1 MRDVVCGCKTAF
13 HHITGRVGGT
23 NLLSARPQE
32 RPRTIPDITT
42 DKCTERNCAMK
53 ILWDISQLSGISN
66 VKPETIY
73 NWRCKSRIP
82 YIKLRR
88 LVRFGP
94 DDIEQWLDDNK
105 HSVSTK
111 NHNLLIV
118 DFAPMFVIILHVI
131 KTRRNR

>member
-32 RPRTIPDITT
+32 RPKAIPDITT

-111 NHNLLIV
+111 NHNLLMV

>member
-1 MRDVVCGCKTAF
+1 M
-13 HHITGRVGGT
+13 
-23 NLLSARPQE
+23 E
-32 RPRTIPDITT
+32 
-42 DKCTERNCAMK
+42 
-53 ILWDISQLSGISN
+53 ILWDISQLSGILN
-66 VKPETIY
+66 VKPMTIY

-82 YIKLRR
+82 YIKLSR
-88 LVRFGP
+88 LVWFDP

>member
-1 MRDVVCGCKTAF
+1 
-13 HHITGRVGGT
+13 
-23 NLLSARPQE
+23 
-32 RPRTIPDITT
+32 
-42 DKCTERNCAMK
+42 MK

-73 NWRCKSRIP
+73 NWMCKSRIP
-82 YIKLRR
+82 NIKLRR
-88 LVRFGP
+88 LVRFDP
-94 DDIEQWLDDNK
+94 DDIEKWLDDNK
-105 HSVSTK
+105 HSVSPK